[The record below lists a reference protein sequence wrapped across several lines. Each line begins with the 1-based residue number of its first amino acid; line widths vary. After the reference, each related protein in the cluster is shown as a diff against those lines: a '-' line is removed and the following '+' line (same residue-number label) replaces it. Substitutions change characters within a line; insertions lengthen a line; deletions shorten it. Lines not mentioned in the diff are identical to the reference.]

1 MDKIETLT
9 TLLSL
14 ISSSSVYADDGAAPN
29 TGLQVLEGDAWM
41 PASREVWRSWTG
53 LRAVWGVPF
62 HGPVYA
68 LADGDDT
75 TPWDGPRTC
84 GCATCQAH
92 VAPDV
97 RPN

>member
-1 MDKIETLT
+1 
-9 TLLSL
+9 
-14 ISSSSVYADDGAAPN
+14 
-29 TGLQVLEGDAWM
+29 
-41 PASREVWRSWTG
+41 VWRSWTG